1 MERNKSC
8 SICSTLWS
16 RAVQV
21 YSTPGVD
28 LERNKWYHR
37 QKWMSSKFFEIRPN
51 CAPAKWAL
59 EKERRWE
66 GKCLPLPLSLF
77 EKQWSYLFWPV
88 VLWSR
93 PKTVSHRRRLGRN
106 SRTTTHRVIFGVF
119 AAAAVFASWNDK
131 EVDVKKEGEKEET
144 GPLWI
149 LTNRSRL
156 QKSLTMSFVSSHT
169 KLELNSIFKRGG
181 SW

>member
-37 QKWMSSKFFEIRPN
+37 QKWISSKFFEIRPN

-93 PKTVSHRRRLGRN
+93 PKTVLHRRRLGRN
-106 SRTTTHRVIFGVF
+106 SRTTTHRVFFGVF

-144 GPLWI
+144 VPLWI